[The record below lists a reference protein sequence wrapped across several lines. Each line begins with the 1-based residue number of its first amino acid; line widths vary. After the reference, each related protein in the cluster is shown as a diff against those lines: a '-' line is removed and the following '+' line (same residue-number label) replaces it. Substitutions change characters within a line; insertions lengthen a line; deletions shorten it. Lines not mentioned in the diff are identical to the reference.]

1 MSSKIVSNTPHTVKE
16 YLLKMR
22 KYAFLIKALS
32 LREFKV
38 KYANTLLGISWF
50 FLQPLLVVV
59 LFSVFF
65 DHIIQLNT
73 QHIPYPAFVFSG
85 LILWY
90 IFTGIVGKGTFALL
104 ESSDLIHKLPCPKL
118 IILISKIVPSILE
131 CLVLLILLFLILFI
145 NGQNIGLNIFY
156 ALFFFIQV
164 VIFSFS
170 LTMISSYVVIKYRDL
185 SQIIP
190 ALLNFGIWLTPV
202 FYPVSILPNAYQKV
216 LNVLNPLSSFIE
228 GLRAALFSNK
238 APSLDH
244 LLVFLITCIFL
255 YLSFYF
261 FVKFEKRIVENL

>member
-1 MSSKIVSNTPHTVKE
+1 MG
-16 YLLKMR
+16 

-65 DHIIQLNT
+65 HHIIQLNT
-73 QHIPYPAFVFSG
+73 HHIPYPAFVFSG

-118 IILISKIVPSILE
+118 IILISKIVPAVLE
-131 CLVLLILLFLILFI
+131 CLLLLILLFIILLV
-145 NGQNIGLNIFY
+145 NGQNMGLNVFY

-170 LTMISSYVVIKYRDL
+170 LTMISSYVVINYRDL

-190 ALLNFGIWLTPV
+190 AILNFGIWLTPV
-202 FYPVSILPNAYQKV
+202 FYPVTILPESYQKI
-216 LNVLNPLSSFIE
+216 LTIINPLSSFIE
-228 GLRAALFSNK
+228 GLRDALFSNK
-238 APSLDH
+238 APTLNH
-244 LLVFLITCIFL
+244 LLVFLISCIFL

-261 FVKFEKRIVENL
+261 FVKFEKKIVENL

>member
-1 MSSKIVSNTPHTVKE
+1 
-16 YLLKMR
+16 MR

-85 LILWY
+85 LISWY

-118 IILISKIVPSILE
+118 IILISKIVPSVLE
-131 CLVLLILLFLILFI
+131 CLVLLTLLFLILFI

-238 APSLDH
+238 APSLEH